1 MPEIARPTN
10 ASPGLGLC
18 LEYAALQVPKFDRRR
33 SFGDWS
39 VQVELGKMAFYAA
52 PLGGLPSRRWSD
64 IIVFAS
70 AVVAVSLGATAWIS
84 DSDQTAIASAA
95 LWQATEHISFE
106 DRFQVSIRSRMS
118 RIVGAMPLDRPAFAV
133 EEMNL
138 RAAKSLLSQRLLSRD
153 WRADLGDQPRTDAAA
168 WISDSDQTAIASAS
182 LPQATKHISFED
194 RFLQASIPSRML
206 RIVSATPLDHPV
218 LAVEETNFR
227 AAKPL
232 LSQRLP
238 SRDWRADLGDQPRT
252 DEAKPTPTAGLPLP
266 RPRPAAAEI
275 ESGPGSLSAFALN
288 SATPDDRT
296 LLQKLSDLLPRRLT
310 LASLAPDGGLFGR
323 GPDLAS
329 LGFDGF
335 TAVYDISARTVYLP
349 NGMSLEAHSGMG
361 NLRDDPEHVSV
372 PKAGATPPAVYE
384 LKLRESL
391 FHGVQALRMIPVAGS
406 DISGR
411 SGLLAH
417 SFMLGPNGDS
427 NGCVSIKDYDRFLK
441 AFNAG
446 EINRLV
452 VVPSLSSIKLASQS
466 ATQS

>member
-1 MPEIARPTN
+1 
-10 ASPGLGLC
+10 
-18 LEYAALQVPKFDRRR
+18 
-33 SFGDWS
+33 
-39 VQVELGKMAFYAA
+39 MAFYVA
-52 PLGGLPSRRWSD
+52 PLAGLPSRRWPET
-64 IIVFAS
+64 IAGLAAF
-70 AVVAVSLGATAWIS
+70 AVSLGAAAWMS
-84 DSDQTAIASAA
+84 DSDQRAIASAA
-95 LWQATEHISFE
+95 LLQATEHISFE
-106 DRFQVSIRSRMS
+106 DRFQASTRSRMPRPLDRPAFAVEEMNLRAAKTLLS
-118 RIVGAMPLDRPAFAV
+118 QRLLSRDWRADLGDQPGTDATPWTSDSDRTVIASAALPQVIEHISFEDRFLQASTLSRMPRIVGAMPLDRPAFAV

-138 RAAKSLLSQRLLSRD
+138 RAAITLPSQRLLSRD
-153 WRADLGDQPRTDAAA
+153 WRVDLGD
-168 WISDSDQTAIASAS
+168 
-182 LPQATKHISFED
+182 L
-194 RFLQASIPSRML
+194 
-206 RIVSATPLDHPV
+206 
-218 LAVEETNFR
+218 
-227 AAKPL
+227 
-232 LSQRLP
+232 
-238 SRDWRADLGDQPRT
+238 
-252 DEAKPTPTAGLPLP
+252 DEAKPTPTASLPLP
-266 RPRPAAAEI
+266 RSRPAAADL
-275 ESGPGSLSAFALN
+275 ESGPGPLSAFAHN
-288 SATPDDRT
+288 SATSDDRT
-296 LLQKLSDLLPRRLT
+296 LLQKLSDLWPGHLT
-310 LASLAPDGGLFGR
+310 LASLAPDGGLFTR

-452 VVPSLSSIKLASQS
+452 VVPSLSSIKLVSQS

>member
-70 AVVAVSLGATAWIS
+70 AVVAVSLGAAAWIS

-95 LWQATEHISFE
+95 LSQATEHISFE
-106 DRFQVSIRSRMS
+106 DRFQASFRSRMP
-118 RIVGAMPLDRPAFAV
+118 RIVGAMPLDRPTFAV
-133 EEMNL
+133 EEINL

-168 WISDSDQTAIASAS
+168 WISDSDRTTIASAA
-182 LPQATKHISFED
+182 LPQATEHISFED
-194 RFLQASIPSRML
+194 RLLQASSPSRMP
-206 RIVSATPLDHPV
+206 RIVGAMPLDRPAF
-218 LAVEETNFR
+218 AVEEMNLR
-227 AAKPL
+227 AAITLP
-232 LSQRLP
+232 SQRLP
-238 SRDWRADLGDQPRT
+238 SRDWRADLGDL
-252 DEAKPTPTAGLPLP
+252 ESKLTPTASLPLP
-266 RPRPAAAEI
+266 RSRPAAADLASEP
-275 ESGPGSLSAFALN
+275 GPLSAFAHN
-288 SATPDDRT
+288 SAMADDRT

-310 LASLAPDGGLFGR
+310 LASLAPDGGLFSR

-329 LGFDGF
+329 LGFEAF

-452 VVPSLSSIKLASQS
+452 VVPSLSSIKLVSQS